1 MNNCIAGKVTT
12 KPRVITYNDE
22 VAYVSFDIDAER
34 FLPQSNEYV
43 TYNYKVN
50 VYDRWLRRDVL
61 DSVKAGDFVIISS
74 SSTSLGIVA
83 EGIVADDV
91 KLLHTNGG
99 VACSNLYDHA
109 CLEKEAV

>member
-1 MNNCIAGKVTT
+1 MNNCIVGKVTT
-12 KPRVITYNDE
+12 QPSVITYNNE

-43 TYNYKVN
+43 TYNYRVN
-50 VYDRWLRRDVL
+50 VYDRWLRRDVI
-61 DSVKAGDFVIISS
+61 DSVKTGDFVIISG
-74 SSTSLGIVA
+74 SSTSL
-83 EGIVADDV
+83 GIVADDV

-99 VACSNLYDHA
+99 VACSNLYDHV